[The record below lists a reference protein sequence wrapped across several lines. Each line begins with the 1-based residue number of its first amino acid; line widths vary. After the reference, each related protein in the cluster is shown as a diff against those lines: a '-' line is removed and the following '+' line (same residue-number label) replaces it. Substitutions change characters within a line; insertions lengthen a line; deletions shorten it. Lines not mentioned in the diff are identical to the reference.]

1 MDCSGGKSSRR
12 SQVRAAQAPMSQV
25 GLCHV
30 STTESR
36 KRTQTWAVN
45 IALSP
50 SLLFFDR
57 HTHTKAR
64 IEGDTMSPIRG
75 HLLLLGI
82 TSAVCAGSFVLN
94 FLYVRQGSK
103 GGEL

>member
-1 MDCSGGKSSRR
+1 
-12 SQVRAAQAPMSQV
+12 
-25 GLCHV
+25 
-30 STTESR
+30 
-36 KRTQTWAVN
+36 
-45 IALSP
+45 
-50 SLLFFDR
+50 
-57 HTHTKAR
+57 
-64 IEGDTMSPIRG
+64 MSPIRG